1 MNGEVARLMDLARE
15 MFREAES
22 NRAAGFPRGAAN
34 AAYFAMEHAARAMLL
49 TRGLRLRK
57 HRAVIGEFGRLF
69 ALSKTVD
76 RKFHRYLIDDFD
88 FRNVAE
94 YDPLP
99 EPPITLERAAE
110 VLEHAAEFLAM
121 AQSFLEGTGGSIG

>member
-1 MNGEVARLMDLARE
+1 
-15 MFREAES
+15 
-22 NRAAGFPRGAAN
+22 
-34 AAYFAMEHAARAMLL
+34 MLL

-76 RKFHRYLIDDFD
+76 RKFHRYLI
-88 FRNVAE
+88 VAE